1 VKSFFVV
8 ALSALALSG
17 CSLSQERPDLAA
29 LIRALQGDATYK
41 ETCLLINR
49 TSHDLLVGQNAYLVK
64 DCGSGSTQSRTV
76 REGESLGDV
85 IAELDGQVQNRSGA
99 FFLVRGIGKK
109 TEKIF
114 YGLATLSAAGSLR
127 PTAGDLLVID
137 PPPGHLLFKEYEQ
150 TR

>member
-1 VKSFFVV
+1 MKSLFVV

-49 TSHDLLVGQNAYLVK
+49 TSHDLLVCQNAYLVK

-85 IAELDGQVQNRSGA
+85 IAELDGQVQNRSGV
-99 FFLVRGIGKK
+99 FFLVRGIGE
-109 TEKIF
+109 TEEIF
-114 YGLATLSAAGSLR
+114 YGQATQPAASGPR
-127 PTAGDLLVID
+127 PIAGDLLVID
-137 PPPGHLLFKEYEQ
+137 PPPTHLLFKEYEG

>member
-1 VKSFFVV
+1 MKSLFVV

-17 CSLSQERPDLAA
+17 CSLSQDRPDLAA

-85 IAELDGQVQNRSGA
+85 IAELDGQVQNRSGV
-99 FFLVRGIGKK
+99 FFLVRGIGE
-109 TEKIF
+109 TEEIF
-114 YGLATLSAAGSLR
+114 YGQATQPAASGLR
-127 PTAGDLLVID
+127 PIAGDLLVID
-137 PPPGHLLFKEYEQ
+137 PPPTHLLFKEYEG

>member
-1 VKSFFVV
+1 VKSLFVV

-85 IAELDGQVQNRSGA
+85 IAELDGQVQNRSGV
-99 FFLVRGIGKK
+99 FFLVRGIGE
-109 TEKIF
+109 TEEIF
-114 YGLATLSAAGSLR
+114 YGQATQPAASGLR
-127 PTAGDLLVID
+127 PIAGDLLVID
-137 PPPGHLLFKEYEQ
+137 PPPTHLLFKEYEG

>member
-1 VKSFFVV
+1 VKSLFVV

-85 IAELDGQVQNRSGA
+85 IAELDGQVQNRSGV
-99 FFLVRGIGKK
+99 FFLVRGIGE
-109 TEKIF
+109 TEEIF
-114 YGLATLSAAGSLR
+114 YGQATQPAASGPR
-127 PTAGDLLVID
+127 PIAGDLLVID
-137 PPPGHLLFKEYEQ
+137 PPPTHLLFKEYEG

>member
-1 VKSFFVV
+1 MKSLFVV

-85 IAELDGQVQNRSGA
+85 IAELDGQVQNRSGV
-99 FFLVRGIGKK
+99 FFLVRGIGE
-109 TEKIF
+109 TEEIF
-114 YGLATLSAAGSLR
+114 YGQATQPAASGLR
-127 PTAGDLLVID
+127 PIAGDLLVID
-137 PPPGHLLFKEYEQ
+137 PPPTHLLFKEYEG

>member
-1 VKSFFVV
+1 VKSLLVV

-85 IAELDGQVQNRSGA
+85 IAELDGQVQNRSGV
-99 FFLVRGIGKK
+99 FFLVRGIGE
-109 TEKIF
+109 TEEIF
-114 YGLATLSAAGSLR
+114 YGQATQLAASGLR
-127 PTAGDLLVID
+127 PIAGDLLVID
-137 PPPGHLLFKEYEQ
+137 PPPTHLLFKEYEG

>member
-1 VKSFFVV
+1 VKSLFVV

-17 CSLSQERPDLAA
+17 CSLSQDRPDLAA

-85 IAELDGQVQNRSGA
+85 IAELDGQVQNRSGV
-99 FFLVRGIGKK
+99 FFLVRGIGE
-109 TEKIF
+109 TEEIF
-114 YGLATLSAAGSLR
+114 YGQATQPAASGLR
-127 PTAGDLLVID
+127 PIAGDLLVID
-137 PPPGHLLFKEYEQ
+137 PPPTHLLFKEYEG